1 MVPEAVE
8 WVRGTLMEY
17 ERYGFIK
24 RVTEIPYCVMP
35 LQLKESGGKMSL
47 IYDMSV
53 LNDYVQQ
60 ASFKL
65 EGWEEMFEYAKKAN
79 MWCKI

>member
-35 LQLKESGGKMSL
+35 NLT
-47 IYDMSV
+47 
-53 LNDYVQQ
+53 
-60 ASFKL
+60 
-65 EGWEEMFEYAKKAN
+65 
-79 MWCKI
+79 